1 MMRFVMCVS
10 VGSRTKKNVEGER
23 ERERERNPKKKSVNG
38 EIQFPMIYD
47 IAMSDVN
54 EREKDLPE
62 PIADARLDIC
72 TAYRSVQLFF
82 RYNR

>member
-82 RYNR
+82 RHNR

>member
-1 MMRFVMCVS
+1 MS
-10 VGSRTKKNVEGER
+10 VLVAVRRRMLR

>member
-1 MMRFVMCVS
+1 MS
-10 VGSRTKKNVEGER
+10 VLVAVRRRMLR

-54 EREKDLPE
+54 EREKDLLE

>member
-10 VGSRTKKNVEGER
+10 VGCRTKKNVEG

-54 EREKDLPE
+54 EREKDLLE

>member
-1 MMRFVMCVS
+1 MS
-10 VGSRTKKNVEGER
+10 VLVAVRR
-23 ERERERNPKKKSVNG
+23 RMLRERERNPKKKSVNG

-54 EREKDLPE
+54 EREKDLLE

>member
-10 VGSRTKKNVEGER
+10 VGSRTKKNVEG

-54 EREKDLPE
+54 EREKDLLE

>member
-1 MMRFVMCVS
+1 
-10 VGSRTKKNVEGER
+10 
-23 ERERERNPKKKSVNG
+23 
-38 EIQFPMIYD
+38 MIYD

-54 EREKDLPE
+54 EREKDLLE

-82 RYNR
+82 RHNR